1 MEAIEFVVREEDV
14 ERPKEG
20 GRCVEDVSYEERV
33 GEWTKLL
40 VPAVTLMQT
49 DLAKRVSEWKK
60 KIEPALAE
68 TQKVSFFFFFFFQN

>member
-1 MEAIEFVVREEDV
+1 MAPPCKAE
-14 ERPKEG
+14 P
-20 GRCVEDVSYEERV
+20 SYEERV

-40 VPAVTLMQT
+40 VPAVTLLQT

-68 TQKVSFFFFFFFQN
+68 TQKVSILFSLFFLLLIINY

>member
-49 DLAKRVSEWKK
+49 ELALRVRSWRL
-60 KIEPALAE
+60 KIEPALAQS
-68 TQKVSFFFFFFFQN
+68 QKVSILLSSFCFF